1 MGAQYAIV
9 GALDD
14 QLHEAFACAP
24 AQGRLH
30 GSKLSTI
37 NIHMFMPS
45 HGLSFGLADGGEF
58 RCREY
63 RGWHDGRQRRTGAS
77 GEYRFREHMTFTNG
91 HRGQLDSIGHVADGV
106 YAARAGLE
114 IIADND
120 GVPVVGSDAR
130 TRKSKTSSIG
140 TAADRTYDRIGGDH
154 RCVGQ
159 GGTQALVGAL
169 NDDPSRLSS
178 PVEEIIGSRA

>member
-63 RGWHDGRQRRTGAS
+63 RGWHDGRQCRTGAS
-77 GEYRFREHMTFTNG
+77 
-91 HRGQLDSIGHVADGV
+91 GV

-140 TAADRTYDRIGGDH
+140 TAADRTYYRIGGDH

-159 GGTQALVGAL
+159 GGTQALAVAP
-169 NDDPSRLSS
+169 NS
-178 PVEEIIGSRA
+178 